1 MSEFQVNSFQVP
13 NALVD
18 KLMNEMSGNAL
29 KCLMYIIRQT
39 RGWHKQFDSI
49 SASKFVETCG
59 VSKNTAL
66 SALAELVKLGLVKK
80 DKSACI
86 TGLNTYSLTSMFDA
100 GEVNASANIELAAS
114 AEIEPVQNL
123 TGANSE
129 LASANN
135 APVASAN
142 IAPTKDILFKDTIQK
157 TLNIPFDVF
166 WKLYDKCVDK
176 KPCEA
181 KWSKLKDSERQQ
193 VIAHLPKYI
202 ESTPD
207 KTFRKNPQTYLN
219 QKSWNNEIIASGTKS
234 SGSAGQAQQAAP
246 SEQVK
251 PIKTHATQGL
261 TTALVYMLKA
271 AQKEISPD
279 FTENFVQSNLIDGK
293 DFDQSTRLL
302 FLKAQANPQQFCKDH
317 GLEEVA

>member
-49 SASKFVETCG
+49 AASQFVETCG
-59 VSKNTAL
+59 IAKNTAK
-66 SALAELVKLGLVKK
+66 SAIDELIKLGLIKK
-80 DKSACI
+80 DISDRA
-86 TGLNTYSLTSMFDA
+86 TGLNTYSLTSLFDS
-100 GEVNASANIELAAS
+100 GEVVNAGSNSDLGQKLTDSNSDLAGS
-114 AEIEPVQNL
+114 
-123 TGANSE
+123 NSD
-129 LASANN
+129 LVGGSN
-135 APVASAN
+135 SD
-142 IAPTKDILFKDTIQK
+142 PTKDILFKDTNQK
-157 TLNIPFDVF
+157 TLNVPFDVF

-193 VIAHLPKYI
+193 AIAHLPKYI

-219 QKSWNNEIIASGTKS
+219 QKSWNNEIIPSGTRS
-234 SGSAGQAQQAAP
+234 IGSAGQAQQAAP

-302 FLKAQANPQQFCKDH
+302 FLKAQANPQQFCMDY
-317 GLEEVA
+317 GLETAA